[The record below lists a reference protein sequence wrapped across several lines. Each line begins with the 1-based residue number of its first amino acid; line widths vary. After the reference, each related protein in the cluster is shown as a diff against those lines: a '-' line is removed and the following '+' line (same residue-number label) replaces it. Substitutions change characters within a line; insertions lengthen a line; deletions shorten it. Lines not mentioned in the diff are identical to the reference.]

1 MPRPA
6 PDGEP
11 AGFVV
16 RDRRDFRRREADRP
30 ADRTRD
36 AGGDPG
42 PPAFARATVT
52 PREDRLIT
60 EREALDVL
68 PVLGAPARTGRTS
81 GGGAG

>member
-1 MPRPA
+1 MPPPA
-6 PDGEP
+6 PGGEP

-16 RDRRDFRRREADRP
+16 RDRRDFRREVDRP

-36 AGGDPG
+36 AGGDPSL
-42 PPAFARATVT
+42 PAFARATVT

-68 PVLGAPARTGRTS
+68 PVLGAPARTSRTS